1 MINGLRWL
9 FVLFHNAQA
18 EGAEWVTLVGIFFCL
33 SVCMF
38 KFPKSQCIKKKE
50 DCVLVW
56 PKFNGLGCLGFFFR
70 QGCVCVCVERRR
82 LVLRTEKSLR

>member
-1 MINGLRWL
+1 M
-9 FVLFHNAQA
+9 
-18 EGAEWVTLVGIFFCL
+18 TLVGIFFCL